1 MTDNHED
8 RQATTRRNVLTG
20 GLLAGGAAALL
31 MGAATTPSVAQ
42 AAEGESILDKAVRT
56 KKLMVGA
63 SLKYPPNMFLNAD
76 GKPDGYEIEVMR
88 RMLGDITPDL
98 EVEFVDMDFGQM
110 FPAVE
115 TGRVDLMTMGTILP
129 SRALRGWFAG
139 CAGAFQPVYV
149 VSKGG
154 TAAVTQE
161 QMNTPEFKFA
171 TLQGSSQE
179 AKIKSLYPN
188 AQLAVFPDQA
198 AALGEVMT
206 GRANATLQSLFTI
219 VNSKKQGVDIALL
232 NDAPAYVDHNTY
244 FLPAGDIKLYHYV
257 TTWLLHNA
265 AGGELNSLFRKHIGA
280 DAIAAGLP
288 YMAVGP
294 GGAPITYTA

>member
-1 MTDNHED
+1 MAIGMTTNP
-8 RQATTRRNVLTG
+8 A
-20 GLLAGGAAALL
+20 AGQEPA
-31 MGAATTPSVAQ
+31 
-42 AAEGESILDKAVRT
+42 GESILDKAVRT
-56 KKLMVGA
+56 KKLTVAA
-63 SLKYPPNMFLNAD
+63 SLKYPPNMFVNAE
-76 GKPDGYEIEVMR
+76 GQPDGYEIEVMR
-88 RMLGDITPDL
+88 RMLADITPDL
-98 EVEFVDMDFGQM
+98 EIEFVDMDFGQM

-149 VSKGG
+149 VAKPGSAPV
-154 TAAVTQE
+154 TAE
-161 QMNTPEFKFA
+161 QMNSAEFRFA

-179 AKIKSLYPN
+179 AKIRSLYPQ

-219 VNSKKQGVDIALL
+219 VNSKKQGVQVSLL

-244 FLPAGDIKLYHYV
+244 FLPTGDIKLYMYV

-265 AGGELNSLFRKHIGA
+265 AGGELNSIFRKHIGA
-280 DAIAAGLP
+280 DAIAAGLS
-288 YMAVGP
+288 YLTVGP
-294 GGAPITYTA
+294 GGSPMSITA